1 MWQRCKITA
10 ALFTASMFLV
20 ALVMSTPW
28 HKLLR
33 IAARVSAHHLQQ
45 CSGCTRE
52 CCCAEKLA
60 WYLSAYSHDRSSMF
74 HDVHLNVCE
83 SCFSMLPTGMYNSNS
98 VQPVVS
104 IERPVF
110 YRERA
115 SGCNLMRPIG
125 QPVNNLRTSTLWSN
139 PRVALTMLCGCIS
152 GNACDAIS
160 CSAGLYS
167 ALAYAGA
174 QASKNCSTSTPLSC
188 AALTNIHARAHKY
201 TTCSKKT
208 NAPTVSSA
216 FDSMRRNTRGVSC
229 QSCIVRDEHLLST
242 DEFNQSQFRTQFTIE
257 LPYVLIQSVIF
268 SVLVRVYITH
278 KSRSTKSKINGAM
291 LCSNDTACFT

>member
-1 MWQRCKITA
+1 VKIRLLDRNGFLGRWCTPQPGGGRAEDCGGALHRIHVPRCAAIGYPSTLSDATRSDHTPSLASMWQRCKITA

-83 SCFSMLPTGMYNSNS
+83 SCFSMLPTGIYNSNS

-188 AALTNIHARAHKY
+188 AALTNIHARAHKIHNMQQENK
-201 TTCSKKT
+201 C
-208 NAPTVSSA
+208 
-216 FDSMRRNTRGVSC
+216 
-229 QSCIVRDEHLLST
+229 
-242 DEFNQSQFRTQFTIE
+242 
-257 LPYVLIQSVIF
+257 PYSIQC
-268 SVLVRVYITH
+268 L
-278 KSRSTKSKINGAM
+278 
-291 LCSNDTACFT
+291 